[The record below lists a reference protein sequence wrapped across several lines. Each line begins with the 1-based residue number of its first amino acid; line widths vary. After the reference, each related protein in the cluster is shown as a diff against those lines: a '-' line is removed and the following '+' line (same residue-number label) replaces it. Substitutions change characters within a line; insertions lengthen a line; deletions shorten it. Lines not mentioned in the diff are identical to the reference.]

1 MKKRK
6 FRLSKI
12 LRPSE
17 FFAARDN
24 NRFAVQVSPTLFSV
38 KSHTAR
44 SCRYRAASY
53 VKGNPKTEKTKTRET
68 KRNNGPLPKTVVYL
82 VEMTGFEP
90 AASAS
95 RTQRSTKLSHI
106 SQYSVL
112 LFFCRAGA
120 RLHRRLFR
128 RKILYSL
135 LKLLSSE
142 IWIKTKVPISIEK
155 PKLII

>member
-24 NRFAVQVSPTLFSV
+24 NRFAVQVSPTSFSV

-53 VKGNPKTEKTKTRET
+53 VKDNPKTKKTKTRKT
-68 KRNNGPLPKTVVYL
+68 KRNNGPLPKTAVFL

-112 LFFCRAGA
+112 LCFLSGGRTDAPSAFPTRDIIFF
-120 RLHRRLFR
+120 
-128 RKILYSL
+128 
-135 LKLLSSE
+135 
-142 IWIKTKVPISIEK
+142 IEAFVK
-155 PKLII
+155 